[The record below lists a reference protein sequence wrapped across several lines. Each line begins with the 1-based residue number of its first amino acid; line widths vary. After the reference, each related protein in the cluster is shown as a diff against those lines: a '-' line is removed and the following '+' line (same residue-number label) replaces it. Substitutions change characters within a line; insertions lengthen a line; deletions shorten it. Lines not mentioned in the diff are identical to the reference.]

1 MTFSAIFQTEIDLK
15 NTIIQNPQEKRYIMR
30 GNDEC
35 TKSHRDLSVKCGLDI
50 NTCSVNNLKEA
61 MSILM
66 DRGVTDFY
74 QKSDILVYF

>member
-1 MTFSAIFQTEIDLK
+1 VTFSATFQTEIDLK

-50 NTCSVNNLKEA
+50 NTCSINNLKEA

-66 DRGVTDFY
+66 DRGVTNFY
-74 QKSDILVYF
+74 LMCDILVYL

>member
-1 MTFSAIFQTEIDLK
+1 
-15 NTIIQNPQEKRYIMR
+15 MR